1 MAKNYYAVLGIAA
14 TASEDQIRR
23 RFRDLARQRH
33 PDRFQGVEKERA
45 ENEFQELTE
54 AFNILTDAERRRIHD
69 YEISRPAGAV
79 AADTS
84 DKASRVRAYVAR
96 GVKAY
101 KERNFMAAAESFD
114 QATRTDPE
122 NAQAWHHLALACSHD
137 RRWEAQAI
145 AAIIK
150 ACDLEPMKPSYLK
163 LAGRL
168 HGQVG
173 QIERAEQYYQ
183 EALTWGGEDAEV
195 KQALESLRGD
205 RRSRFGFFGKVGG

>member
-1 MAKNYYAVLGIAA
+1 MAKNYYAVLGIAVSA
-14 TASEDQIRR
+14 TEDQIRR
-23 RFRDLARQRH
+23 RFRELARQRH
-33 PDRFQGVEKERA
+33 PDRFQGSEKEQA

-54 AFNILTDAERRRIHD
+54 AFNILTDSDRRRVHD
-69 YEISRPAGAV
+69 FEISRPAMAQSV
-79 AADTS
+79 DQS

-137 RRWEAQAI
+137 KRFEARAM
-145 AAIIK
+145 AAIVK

-168 HGQVG
+168 FAQVG
-173 QIERAEQYYQ
+173 QAERAEHYYQ
-183 EALTWGGEDAEV
+183 QALTWGGDDAEIQ
-195 KQALESLRGD
+195 QALESLRGD